1 MVDYHPIAATV
12 DSGPIEFNS
21 PGTGD
26 EYLDPASTYL
36 YVSCRIKKSDGTD
49 VAAEDEVGPENL
61 LLHSLFGQVD
71 VTLNDKLISS
81 SSGNY
86 AYRAVIETI
95 LNYGKAAKETQL
107 TAALWYKDTAGS
119 MESIDNNAGYT
130 KRKTLTHGKTIDLVG
145 RLHSDIF
152 FQEKLLLNGVGMRV
166 KLVRN
171 RDNFVLHSSGVA
183 TNYRINIVKAV
194 LRVRKVRVAPVVSL
208 GHAAALET
216 GNAKYPINRVECKTF
231 SIQTGMQS
239 VTQEQV
245 FQGQLPSRIVIGC
258 VDHDAFDG
266 MYTKNPYNFKHYKMT
281 KLSLEVDTLDGTKT
295 IVSDF
300 DNGLIAEG
308 YMSLFI
314 GARKAFKDE
323 DLDVTRDDFVGG
335 FALYC
340 FDLTP
345 DLGESDHYSLVKNG
359 SVRLHLSFAE
369 ALRQTINVIVYGEFQ
384 NVLEVDR
391 NRNVFYDFSA

>member
-1 MVDYHPIAATV
+1 MK
-12 DSGPIEFNS
+12 
-21 PGTGD
+21 
-26 EYLDPASTYL
+26 ST
-36 YVSCRIKKSDGTD
+36 
-49 VAAEDEVGPENL
+49 E
-61 LLHSLFGQVD
+61 
-71 VTLNDKLISS
+71 
-81 SSGNY
+81 
-86 AYRAVIETI
+86 
-95 LNYGKAAKETQL
+95 
-107 TAALWYKDTAGS
+107 
-119 MESIDNNAGYT
+119 NNAGYT

-258 VDHDAFDG
+258 ADHDAFDG

-281 KLSLEVDTLDGTKT
+281 KLSLEVDTLAGTKT